1 MIDEQN
7 KLVEEEIKQYE
18 DKLSMCSSDK
28 QKTREQLYKMSE
40 EMKASIAEKQNQITF
55 IEGQMAAIT
64 DSVKNMVTMFNT
76 SNFQGMQSVS
86 SHQDYDA
93 DLKFNENNVTTYL
106 SELEEYVTHL
116 ISFLFWRHNENNF
129 QYASLDLDGMKKKDF
144 EQGPP
149 TIEAPNTNDFHN
161 QEDETDIGDD
171 LVTDPQ
177 AKIR

>member
-1 MIDEQN
+1 
-7 KLVEEEIKQYE
+7 
-18 DKLSMCSSDK
+18 
-28 QKTREQLYKMSE
+28 
-40 EMKASIAEKQNQITF
+40 
-55 IEGQMAAIT
+55 MAAIT
-64 DSVKNMVTMFNT
+64 ESVRNMVMLFNS

-149 TIEAPNTNDFHN
+149 TIEAPNTYDF
-161 QEDETDIGDD
+161 
-171 LVTDPQ
+171 P
-177 AKIR
+177 